1 MSIFGLKLKT
11 DIPSA
16 SVIKVLKQ
24 FHNTVSIASL
34 RSKIQNKEF
43 IYTCSSIDDTRIVT
57 LLKLLYE
64 IETLGIGVEIYEQWE
79 NGAIKKVDR
88 FLLENLLESYDE
100 IENQIERIIDL
111 EVEGLD
117 P

>member
-57 LLKLLYE
+57 LLKLLHK
-64 IETLGIGVEIYEQWE
+64 IETLGIGVEICEQWE